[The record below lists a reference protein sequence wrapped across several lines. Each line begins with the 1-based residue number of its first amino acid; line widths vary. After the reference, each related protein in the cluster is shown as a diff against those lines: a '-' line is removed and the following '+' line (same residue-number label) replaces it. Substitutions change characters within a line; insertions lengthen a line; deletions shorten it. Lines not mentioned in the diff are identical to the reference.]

1 MANYPK
7 EGTTTQLASIQ
18 GFVHA
23 IAPLHR
29 RKDEAYALLMR
40 HRKGGAPVRVIRLLP
55 KGQHV
60 QVWSKCSVQHTVHVC
75 GDTLATGLAGLSLAG
90 FSASLFG
97 SAAGREHAMC
107 LGPDGHLVTGCV
119 HKSSKGLLQLW
130 NLDVAADS
138 DVIAGGTKVPARGS
152 VVDRLPDK
160 TCKA

>member
-1 MANYPK
+1 
-7 EGTTTQLASIQ
+7 
-18 GFVHA
+18 
-23 IAPLHR
+23 
-29 RKDEAYALLMR
+29 
-40 HRKGGAPVRVIRLLP
+40 
-55 KGQHV
+55 
-60 QVWSKCSVQHTVHVC
+60 
-75 GDTLATGLAGLSLAG
+75 
-90 FSASLFG
+90 
-97 SAAGREHAMC
+97 MC